1 MIEENSPVAPGAKI
15 EQQRLPSPS
24 FVGNVLSLT
33 VRNFRAS
40 LDREFLVIQLVL
52 PLFFIFVAGFGYTLL
67 IPKVQGISYETFLST
82 GAVAM
87 TVMSSSML
95 SGTMIWFDRNFAMF
109 EQILMGPF
117 TRGQYIASVL
127 LSVILTGMFSAL
139 IVFLVSLTVAT
150 GMTLG
155 VISILQLFVSLILG
169 SVFFGGLGIFVS
181 LRVKS
186 SEALAAM
193 MNLTFFL
200 FTFLSSVF
208 YPSYSSYIILRV
220 IFQINPL
227 TYVADLV
234 RNGLVGL
241 PGFNLVL
248 ETVVLVSECAVM
260 AFLASYAIKRME
272 L

>member
-1 MIEENSPVAPGAKI
+1 VAFSFPGNLV
-15 EQQRLPSPS
+15 RL
-24 FVGNVLSLT
+24 VM
-33 VRNFRAS
+33 RNFRAS

-52 PLFFIFVAGFGYTLL
+52 PLFFIFVAGFGYTL
-67 IPKVQGISYETFLST
+67 IVPKVSGVSYETFLAT

-95 SGTMIWFDRNFAMF
+95 SGTMIWFDRNFSMF

-117 TRGQYIASVL
+117 TRFQYIVSVVLTVMITGL
-127 LSVILTGMFSAL
+127 LSAFL
-139 IVFLVSLTVAT
+139 IFLISLTVSH
-150 GMTLG
+150 G
-155 VISILQLFVSLILG
+155 VIISVASIASLVVYLVLG
-169 SVFFGGLGIFVS
+169 ALFFGNFGIFVS
-181 LRVKS
+181 LKVKS
-186 SEALAAM
+186 SEALAAT

-208 YPSYSSYIILRV
+208 YPSYSSYLPLRI

-234 RNGLVGL
+234 RSAIVGIK
-241 PGFNLVL
+241 GFNFPLEITALLV
-248 ETVVLVSECAVM
+248 EGIVM
-260 AFLASYAIKRME
+260 SYLASRAINKIE

>member
-1 MIEENSPVAPGAKI
+1 MAFSFFSNVV
-15 EQQRLPSPS
+15 RLT
-24 FVGNVLSLT
+24 F
-33 VRNFRAS
+33 RNFRAS

-52 PLFFIFVAGFGYTLL
+52 PLFFIFVAGFGYML
-67 IPKVQGISYETFLST
+67 IIPPVEGVSYETFLAT

-95 SGTMIWFDRNFAMF
+95 SGTMMWFDRNFGMF

-117 TRGQYIASVL
+117 TRLQYI
-127 LSVILTGMFSAL
+127 LSVVLTVIITGLISAFVIFL
-139 IVFLVSLTVAT
+139 ISLTVAKGVNLNVTSMLALT
-150 GMTLG
+150 GY
-155 VISILQLFVSLILG
+155 LILG
-169 SVFFGGLGIFVS
+169 SLFFGNFGILVS

-186 SEALAAM
+186 SEALAAS
-193 MNLTFFL
+193 MNLMFFL

-208 YPSYSSYIILRV
+208 YPSYSKYIVLQV

-234 RNGLVGL
+234 RNAMIGIK
-241 PGFNLVL
+241 GFDFVL
-248 ETVVLVSECAVM
+248 ELLALVVEGAIM
-260 AFLASYAIKRME
+260 TFLASRAIGKIE

>member
-1 MIEENSPVAPGAKI
+1 MTKQNT
-15 EQQRLPSPS
+15 
-24 FVGNVLSLT
+24 LT
-33 VRNFRAS
+33 FLRGIFKLIGRNFRAS

-52 PLFFIFVAGFGYTLL
+52 PLFFIFVAGFGYTL
-67 IPKVQGISYETFLST
+67 IVPTVRGISYETFLAT

-95 SGTMIWFDRNFAMF
+95 SGTMIWFDRNFRMF

-117 TRGQYIASVL
+117 TRLQYVM
-127 LSVILTGMFSAL
+127 SVILTVILSGLASA
-139 IVFLVSLTVAT
+139 IVVFLVSLSVSS
-150 GMTLG
+150 GLKLNYLS
-155 VISILQLFVSLILG
+155 VLQLFGSLILG
-169 SVFFGGLGIFVS
+169 SLFFGGFGIFIS

-186 SEALAAM
+186 SEALAAT
-193 MNLTFFL
+193 MNLMFFA

-208 YPSYSSYIILRV
+208 YPSYSNYLALRI

-234 RNGLVGL
+234 RSSILSLQSFNPLAEVIALLVE
-241 PGFNLVL
+241 GF
-248 ETVVLVSECAVM
+248 AM
-260 AFLASYAIKRME
+260 IYLASWSIRKIE

>member
-1 MIEENSPVAPGAKI
+1 MEKVYSPPRNIA
-15 EQQRLPSPS
+15 RLAR
-24 FVGNVLSLT
+24 
-33 VRNFRAS
+33 RNFRSS

-52 PLFFIFVAGFGYTLL
+52 PLFFIFVAGFGYML
-67 IPKVQGISYETFLST
+67 IVPGVDGISYETFLAT

-95 SGTMIWFDRNFAMF
+95 SGTMIWFDRNFGMF

-117 TRGQYIASVL
+117 TRLQYVVSVTL
-127 LSVILTGMFSAL
+127 TIVLTGIMSSL
-139 IVFLVSLTVAT
+139 VVFLVS
-150 GMTLG
+150 
-155 VISILQLFVSLILG
+155 ILVSPGLILNLRSVSELFG
-169 SVFFGGLGIFVS
+169 SLVLGSLFFGGFGIFVS

-186 SEALAAM
+186 SEALAAT
-193 MNLTFFL
+193 MNLMFFV

-208 YPSYSSYIILRV
+208 YPSYSKYLILRI

-234 RNGLVGL
+234 RNSLAGV
-241 PGFNLVL
+241 PGFNIPL
-248 ETVVLVSECAVM
+248 ELIALIVESVVAVF
-260 AFLASYAIKRME
+260 AASLAINRIE

>member
-1 MIEENSPVAPGAKI
+1 MESYSAPRNVV
-15 EQQRLPSPS
+15 RLA
-24 FVGNVLSLT
+24 L
-33 VRNFRAS
+33 RNFRSS

-52 PLFFIFVAGFGYTLL
+52 PLFFIFVAGFGYTL
-67 IPKVQGISYETFLST
+67 IVPGVEGISYETFLAT

-95 SGTMIWFDRNFAMF
+95 SGTMIWFDRNFGMF

-117 TRGQYIASVL
+117 TRLQYVVSVAL
-127 LSVILTGMFSAL
+127 TIVITGIMSS
-139 IVFLVSLTVAT
+139 IVVFLVSILVSP
-150 GMTLG
+150 GLILN
-155 VISILQLFVSLILG
+155 VRSILELFGSLILG
-169 SVFFGGLGIFVS
+169 SLFFGGFGIFVS

-186 SEALAAM
+186 SEALAAT
-193 MNLTFFL
+193 MNLMFFV

-208 YPSYSSYIILRV
+208 YPSYSKYLLLRI

-234 RNGLVGL
+234 RNSLVGI
-241 PGFNLVL
+241 PGFNIPLELVL
-248 ETVVLVSECAVM
+248 LIVESVILVYIAS
-260 AFLASYAIKRME
+260 LAIRRIE

>member
-1 MIEENSPVAPGAKI
+1 MESYSAPRNVV
-15 EQQRLPSPS
+15 RLAQ
-24 FVGNVLSLT
+24 
-33 VRNFRAS
+33 RNFRSS

-52 PLFFIFVAGFGYTLL
+52 PLFFIFVAGFGYTLIVPGVEG
-67 IPKVQGISYETFLST
+67 IPYETFLAT

-95 SGTMIWFDRNFAMF
+95 SGTMIWFDRNFGMF

-117 TRGQYIASVL
+117 TRLQYVTSVAL
-127 LSVILTGMFSAL
+127 TIVLTGIMSSVV
-139 IVFLVSLTVAT
+139 VFLVSILVSP
-150 GMTLG
+150 GL
-155 VISILQLFVSLILG
+155 ILNIKSILELFGSLILG
-169 SVFFGGLGIFVS
+169 SLFFGAFGIFVS

-186 SEALAAM
+186 SEALAAT
-193 MNLTFFL
+193 MNLMFFV

-208 YPSYSSYIILRV
+208 YPSHSKYLILRV

-234 RNGLVGL
+234 RNSLVGI
-241 PGFNLVL
+241 PGFDIPLELVIL
-248 ETVVLVSECAVM
+248 VVESLALVYI
-260 AFLASYAIKRME
+260 ASLAIKKIE

>member
-1 MIEENSPVAPGAKI
+1 MSVPVVRS
-15 EQQRLPSPS
+15 EQQRLRSPS
-24 FVGNVLSLT
+24 FVRNVLRLT
-33 VRNFRAS
+33 ARNFRAS

-117 TRGQYIASVL
+117 TRCQYIASVL

-139 IVFLVSLTVAT
+139 VVFLVSLTVAT

-155 VISILQLFVSLILG
+155 VISNFQLFVSLILG
-169 SVFFGGLGIFVS
+169 SVFFG
-181 LRVKS
+181 
-186 SEALAAM
+186 
-193 MNLTFFL
+193 
-200 FTFLSSVF
+200 
-208 YPSYSSYIILRV
+208 
-220 IFQINPL
+220 
-227 TYVADLV
+227 
-234 RNGLVGL
+234 
-241 PGFNLVL
+241 
-248 ETVVLVSECAVM
+248 
-260 AFLASYAIKRME
+260 
-272 L
+272 

>member
-1 MIEENSPVAPGAKI
+1 MGNYSAPSNVV
-15 EQQRLPSPS
+15 RLAR
-24 FVGNVLSLT
+24 
-33 VRNFRAS
+33 RNFRAS

-52 PLFFIFVAGFGYTLL
+52 PLFFIFVAGFGYTLI
-67 IPKVQGISYETFLST
+67 IPRVEGISYETFLAT

-95 SGTMIWFDRNFAMF
+95 SGTMIWFDRHFGMF

-117 TRGQYIASVL
+117 TRLQYVISVAL
-127 LSVILTGMFSAL
+127 TIVLTGIMSSAL
-139 IVFLVSLTVAT
+139 VFLVSILVSPGLILNAR
-150 GMTLG
+150 
-155 VISILQLFVSLILG
+155 SILELFGSLILG
-169 SVFFGGLGIFVS
+169 SLFFGGFGIVVS

-186 SEALAAM
+186 SEALAAT
-193 MNLTFFL
+193 MNLMFFV

-208 YPSYSSYIILRV
+208 YPSYSKYLVLRL

-234 RNGLVGL
+234 RNSLVGI
-241 PGFNLVL
+241 PGFDIPLELGALVVESFL
-248 ETVVLVSECAVM
+248 LVY
-260 AFLASYAIKRME
+260 LASLAIDRIE

>member
-1 MIEENSPVAPGAKI
+1 MTTVESYSAPRNVI
-15 EQQRLPSPS
+15 RLAR
-24 FVGNVLSLT
+24 
-33 VRNFRAS
+33 RNFRAS

-52 PLFFIFVAGFGYTLL
+52 PLFFIFVAGFGYTL
-67 IPKVQGISYETFLST
+67 IVPGVEGISYETFLAT

-95 SGTMIWFDRNFAMF
+95 SGTMIWFDRNFGMF

-117 TRGQYIASVL
+117 TRLQYVVSVAL
-127 LSVILTGMFSAL
+127 TIVLTGIMSA
-139 IVFLVSLTVAT
+139 IVVFLVSILVSPGLILTAR
-150 GMTLG
+150 
-155 VISILQLFVSLILG
+155 SILELFGSLILG
-169 SVFFGGLGIFVS
+169 SLFFGGFGIFVS

-186 SEALAAM
+186 SEALAAT
-193 MNLTFFL
+193 MNLMFFV

-208 YPSYSSYIILRV
+208 YPSYSKYLVLRI

-234 RNGLVGL
+234 RNALVGI
-241 PGFNLVL
+241 PGFDIPL
-248 ETVVLVSECAVM
+248 ELAVLVVESVALVYV
-260 AFLASYAIKRME
+260 ASLAIRRIE

>member
-1 MIEENSPVAPGAKI
+1 MAFSFAANLA
-15 EQQRLPSPS
+15 RL
-24 FVGNVLSLT
+24 VT
-33 VRNFRAS
+33 RNFRAS

-52 PLFFIFVAGFGYTLL
+52 PLFFIFVAGFGYTL
-67 IPKVQGISYETFLST
+67 IVGKVSGVSYETFLAT

-95 SGTMIWFDRNFAMF
+95 SGTMIWFDRNFSMF

-117 TRGQYIASVL
+117 TRFQYIVSVVLTVMITGL
-127 LSVILTGMFSAL
+127 LSAFLIFVI
-139 IVFLVSLTVAT
+139 SLTVSR
-150 GMTLG
+150 G
-155 VISILQLFVSLILG
+155 VIISVASISSLAAYLVLG
-169 SVFFGGLGIFVS
+169 ALFFGNFGIFVS
-181 LRVKS
+181 LKVKS
-186 SEALAAM
+186 SEALAAT

-208 YPSYSSYIILRV
+208 YPSNNNYLPLKI

-234 RNGLVGL
+234 RSGMVGIK
-241 PGFNLVL
+241 GFNFTLEITALLV
-248 ETVVLVSECAVM
+248 EGVVMSY
-260 AFLASYAIKRME
+260 LASRAINKIE

>member
-1 MIEENSPVAPGAKI
+1 MESYSVPRNII
-15 EQQRLPSPS
+15 RLAQ
-24 FVGNVLSLT
+24 
-33 VRNFRAS
+33 RNFRSS

-52 PLFFIFVAGFGYTLL
+52 PLFFIFVAGFGYTL
-67 IPKVQGISYETFLST
+67 IVPGVEGISYETFLAT

-95 SGTMIWFDRNFAMF
+95 SGTMIWFDRNFGMF

-117 TRGQYIASVL
+117 TRLQYVVSVAL
-127 LSVILTGMFSAL
+127 TIVLTGIMSSVV
-139 IVFLVSLTVAT
+139 VFLVSIAVSPGLI
-150 GMTLG
+150 LSFK
-155 VISILQLFVSLILG
+155 SILELFGSLILG
-169 SVFFGGLGIFVS
+169 SLFFGGFGIFVS

-186 SEALAAM
+186 SEALAAT
-193 MNLTFFL
+193 MNLMFFV

-208 YPSYSSYIILRV
+208 YPSYSKYLILRI

-234 RNGLVGL
+234 RNSLVGL
-241 PGFNLVL
+241 PGFNIPLELLALVI
-248 ETVVLVSECAVM
+248 ESFVLVYIAS
-260 AFLASYAIKRME
+260 LAIRRID